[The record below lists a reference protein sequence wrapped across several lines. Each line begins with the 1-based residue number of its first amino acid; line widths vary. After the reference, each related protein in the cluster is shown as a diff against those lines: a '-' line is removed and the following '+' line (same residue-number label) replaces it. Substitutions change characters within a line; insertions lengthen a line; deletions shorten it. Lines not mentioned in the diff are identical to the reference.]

1 MKQKCEEIIIDQYL
15 KGNITDK
22 EKTRHLRGV
31 AMLTPKGVISIYNE
45 MSHNTLQFFKNSAM
59 FFEMWDQ
66 LSENNKEEVFSQIT
80 SKELPKILKEIEE
93 LENELP
99 E

>member
-22 EKTRHLRGV
+22 EKTRHLRGI
-31 AMLTPKGVISIYNE
+31 ATLTPKALKYIYNNMTDNALE
-45 MSHNTLQFFKNSAM
+45 FFRDSGM

-66 LSENNKEEVFSQIT
+66 LSDNDHKEIFSQIT
-80 SKELPKILKEIEE
+80 SKELPKLLKEIEE
-93 LENELP
+93 MENELS

>member
-22 EKTRHLRGV
+22 EKTRHLRGI
-31 AMLTPKGVISIYNE
+31 AALTPKGLISIHNE
-45 MSHNTLQFFKNSAM
+45 MNHNTLQFFKNSTM

-66 LSENNKEEVFSQIT
+66 LAENDKKEVFSRIT
-80 SKELPKILKEIEE
+80 SQELPELIKEIEE
-93 LENELP
+93 LENELS